1 MNGDPF
7 AEIRQ
12 ALEALRDAPEPTG
25 TGPQQIRR
33 LHNRGQA
40 LATATLAILR
50 IMRRNNERIDSAVG
64 AISRLTAGRRR
75 GE

>member
-1 MNGDPF
+1 MNDDPF

-12 ALEALRDAPEPTG
+12 ALEESREAPEPVGSTA
-25 TGPQQIRR
+25 QVVRQ
-33 LHNRGQA
+33 LHNRNIA
-40 LATATLAILR
+40 LANVVLSMLR
-50 IMRRNNERIDSAVG
+50 IMRRNHERIDSAVG